1 MHKIN
6 VLAFG
11 PEKFNTSLEEL
22 KDHLNFRLTTFNDDF
37 EKASFENYDVLF
49 IHENSIKNNNV
60 NKKFFKK
67 K

>member
-22 KDHLNFRLTTFNDDF
+22 KDHLNFRLTTIHNNL
-37 EKASFENYDVLF
+37 KKHHSKIMTF
-49 IHENSIKNNNV
+49 ICP
-60 NKKFFKK
+60 
-67 K
+67 